1 MYDRFKTLGAKRYII
16 EKNGEINITIAG
28 VAKSNGANYLRSR
41 FKTNDKIFK
50 AFENELEFPPV
61 YNDNGVKKQ
70 GSGKLCHTYI
80 DDEMQGEVIDYLG
93 NKGKYLELSGVHMEP
108 TGYILGLD
116 NEFIKLI
123 MGVKSSYINK
133 R

>member
-1 MYDRFKTLGAKRYII
+1 MI

-80 DDEMQGEVIDYLG
+80 DDEITCKFVDYEG
-93 NKGKYLELSGVHMEP
+93 NEDIITTLSCIHMEEASF
-108 TGYILGLD
+108 TIGLGSEYTSLLHMIGCYD
-116 NEFIKLI
+116 NSI
-123 MGVKSSYINK
+123 YCN
-133 R
+133 